1 MKYIFAAVMLI
12 MALVSVSSFFR
23 LRKILLTQEDE
34 QIATQQ
40 LKTFI
45 NQMSA
50 VLFLMVVATIIY
62 FVVDKLKK

>member
-1 MKYIFAAVMLI
+1 MKYVFAAVMLI

-23 LRKILLTQEDE
+23 LRKILMTQEDE
-34 QIATQQ
+34 QVAREQ

-50 VLFLMVVATIIY
+50 VLFLMVAATIIY
-62 FVVDKLKK
+62 FLVDKLKK

>member
-1 MKYIFAAVMLI
+1 MKYVFAAVMLI

-23 LRKILLTQEDE
+23 LRKILMTQEDE
-34 QIATQQ
+34 QVAREQ

-50 VLFLMVVATIIY
+50 VLCLMVAATIIY
-62 FVVDKLKK
+62 FLVDKLKK